1 MTGRQAPR
9 RAVALLAVM
18 VAAAGVVH
26 ALPRQDRNLETFDA
40 AWNIIN
46 DTYWD
51 PDFNGIDWQAVRDEL
66 RPQAAAAQSPG
77 ELRAVIDEMISRLGQ
92 SHFAVWPRSTL
103 AALRAGDES
112 VRAGGGDPGFE
123 TVLIDGRFVVARVQ
137 EDGPAAAAGVEP
149 GWVVQRVDGE
159 EVGTADLPDAESV
172 ESHTLA
178 VAAQRGMD
186 SRLSGVPGETLQ
198 LVMIDGNDEERDIDI
213 QVARPRGRRTTFGN
227 MPTLFARL
235 DSRVLHPDLDLSV
248 GLIGFNIW
256 LPVLSRPFDEA
267 LDAMR
272 DADGIILD
280 LRGNPGGVGG
290 MVMGIGGHF
299 VSEPVA
305 LGTMRTRNDELRFV
319 ANPRR
324 IDSHGESVEPYDG
337 PLAILIDSTSASTSE
352 VFAGGLQAIGR
363 ARIFGQRSMGAALPS
378 MMDDLPN
385 GDVLQHAIADF
396 VVTETGVRLEGRGV
410 VPDEEIHLS
419 RAELLAGRDPTL
431 DAAIEW
437 IVGQR

>member
-1 MTGRQAPR
+1 MTRRQVSTGVVVLLATLV
-9 RAVALLAVM
+9 AVAGSVR
-18 VAAAGVVH
+18 
-26 ALPRQDRNLETFDA
+26 ALPLQDRNLETFDA

-46 DTYWD
+46 ETYWD
-51 PDFNGIDWQAVRDEL
+51 PEFNGVDWQAVRDEL
-66 RPQAAAAQSPG
+66 RPQAAAAESPA
-77 ELRAVIDEMISRLGQ
+77 ELRAVIVAMIGRLGQ

-103 AALRAGDES
+103 AALRATDEGA
-112 VRAGGGDPGFE
+112 RPGGGDPGFE
-123 TVLIDGRFVVARVQ
+123 TVLIDGKFVVARVD
-137 EDGPAAAAGVEP
+137 EEGPAAAAGVQP
-149 GWVVQRVDGE
+149 GWVLQRIDGE
-159 EVGTADLPDAESV
+159 EVGTAELPEADSIESRM
-172 ESHTLA
+172 LA
-178 VAAQRGMD
+178 VTAQRGMD

-198 LVMIDGNDEERDIDI
+198 LVMLDGSDVERDVDI
-213 QVARPRGRRTTFGN
+213 RVARPRGRRTTFGN

-235 DSRVLHPDLDLSV
+235 DSRVLHPDIDLSV

-272 DADGIILD
+272 DANGIILD

-299 VSEPVA
+299 VDEQVA

-324 IDSHGESVEPYDG
+324 IDSHGQSVEPYDG
-337 PLAILIDSTSASTSE
+337 PLAILIDNTSASTSE

-378 MMDDLPN
+378 LMDDLPN

-396 VVTETGVRLEGRGV
+396 VVTETGVRLEGHGV
-410 VPDEEIHLS
+410 IPDEEITVT
-419 RAELLAGRDPTL
+419 REELLAGRDPTL

-437 IVGQR
+437 IVRQR